1 MINLSRLKN
10 VYKKTNIQSE
20 IISQILYGE
29 KFLILRRYRD
39 WLKIKTTYDDY
50 IGYIKNNNLT
60 NKSQF
65 KKKVSVLKGQ
75 IYFLKKN
82 IFFKKKKNFLPFASK
97 INILEK
103 KKGFVRYDKNKWLRD
118 SDLKFLIHK
127 KKFTDVMKLFINCP
141 YKWGGKSYE
150 GIDCSALI
158 QIYYMYNNKF
168 FPRDTKDQIKFK
180 KGFKF
185 KNKFSKGDIIFWKG
199 HVAICIN
206 SKNLIHAYGPKKKVL
221 IMPVKKTI
229 KLIKKTAHLDIK
241 KIYKI

>member
-10 VYKKTNIQSE
+10 IYKKKNIQSE

-29 KFLILRRYRD
+29 KFLILKRYRD
-39 WLKIKTTYDDY
+39 WLKIKTIYDGY

-60 NKSQF
+60 RKYQF

-75 IYFLKKN
+75 IYYLKKN
-82 IFFKKKKNFLPFASK
+82 IFIKKKKNFLPFASK

-103 KKGFVRYDKNKWLRD
+103 KDGFIRYNKNKWLRN
-118 SDLKFLIHK
+118 SDLKFLTHK
-127 KKFTDVMKLFINCP
+127 KKFIDVMRPFINCP

-158 QIYYMYNNKF
+158 QIYYMYNNKYY
-168 FPRDTKDQIKFK
+168 PRDTKEQIKFK

-221 IMPVKKTI
+221 IMPIKKTI
-229 KLIKKTAHLDIK
+229 KLIKKTADLDIK
-241 KIYKI
+241 KIFRI